1 MNPCQYY
8 QGSRCIVG
16 KKFLREDDPAY
27 RPLKRIDRAVTNMEN
42 IIETL
47 LWLSREEMAVDQN
60 QVFSVESVV
69 QETIEQHRYLIVN
82 KPIDVEF
89 VPENEPR
96 LSIPPA
102 ILQIVL
108 TNLIR
113 NAIQHT
119 ASGKISVIVKA
130 DRVIVSDTGA
140 GIEPEELKLVTQS
153 HGSRDLNKG
162 FGLGLSIVQRL
173 CDRLGWKLE
182 IESKIGLGTTV
193 KLIFQTVKK

>member
-1 MNPCQYY
+1 MAVTRKN
-8 QGSRCIVG
+8 GSRSESSFCGWIG
-16 KKFLREDDPAY
+16 CPGSH
-27 RPLKRIDRAVTNMEN
+27 RATS
-42 IIETL
+42 L
-47 LWLSREEMAVDQN
+47 PDC
-60 QVFSVESVV
+60 
-69 QETIEQHRYLIVN
+69 N

-89 VPENEPR
+89 VPENEPQ

-102 ILQIVL
+102 ILQIAL

-119 ASGKISVIVKA
+119 AAGKISVIVKA
-130 DRVIVSDTGA
+130 DRAIVSDTGA
-140 GIEPEELKLVTQS
+140 GMEPEELKLDTQS
-153 HGSRDLNKG
+153 HGRRDPNKG